1 MLIRFKWIISPSGR
15 EASRTQSVWFPLF
28 SSLITSRIIWSVNSR
43 TSLWILWENDLTE
56 NRRKGTTLLVLIV
69 FVFLFKL
76 DFSGTMKKQEV
87 VAQSDEP
94 LTVTVRSMEHF
105 RVFQLVLLVFTGR
118 NVAGLIPSHFSE
130 SSNKPA
136 VHLPRTKQWTN
147 TSTFF
152 FKMQL
157 SPLRIGEWLVSHK
170 QQQTS
175 FLFLFEE

>member
-1 MLIRFKWIISPSGR
+1 
-15 EASRTQSVWFPLF
+15 
-28 SSLITSRIIWSVNSR
+28 
-43 TSLWILWENDLTE
+43 
-56 NRRKGTTLLVLIV
+56 
-69 FVFLFKL
+69 
-76 DFSGTMKKQEV
+76 MKKQEV

-94 LTVTVRSMEHF
+94 LTVTARSTEHF
-105 RVFQLVLLVFTGR
+105 RVFQLVLLVLTGR

-157 SPLRIGEWLVSHK
+157 NPLRKGE
-170 QQQTS
+170 
-175 FLFLFEE
+175 